1 MGRHHPRVLRGN
13 KNIPIRYVAIFLN
26 ADWQRV
32 YFTGRIPNN
41 STISSL
47 NLSRVLV
54 YPTYPFVLSESLL
67 EAMSAGG
74 EVLVSDA
81 APVLEVIRQGE
92 AGLLT
97 DFFDYEALAEG
108 STICLMTHCCGRGW
122 GKWCGRDYSK
132 SLICKPSVCR
142 SRWTGSA
149 RWHAPNTPIFT
160 TERCHLARCHK
171 PYFCLRFS
179 NQNIVDSLKFPTT
192 INTPKPRS
200 CSALRCG
207 TVRRVAIKL
216 LR

>member
-26 ADWQRV
+26 ADWKRV

-41 STISSL
+41 KSVGCL
-47 NLSRVLV
+47 YFSRVLV
-54 YPTYPFVLSESLL
+54 YPIYPFVLSESLL

-92 AGLLT
+92 AGLFT

-108 STICLMTHCCGRGW
+108 STICLMTRCCGRGW
-122 GKWCGRDYSK
+122 GKRRGRWCSK
-132 SLICKPSVCR
+132 SLICKLSVCR

-149 RWHAPNTPIFT
+149 RWYAPNKPIFT
-160 TERCHLARCHK
+160 TERCHLA
-171 PYFCLRFS
+171 PLS
-179 NQNIVDSLKFPTT
+179 
-192 INTPKPRS
+192 
-200 CSALRCG
+200 
-207 TVRRVAIKL
+207 
-216 LR
+216 